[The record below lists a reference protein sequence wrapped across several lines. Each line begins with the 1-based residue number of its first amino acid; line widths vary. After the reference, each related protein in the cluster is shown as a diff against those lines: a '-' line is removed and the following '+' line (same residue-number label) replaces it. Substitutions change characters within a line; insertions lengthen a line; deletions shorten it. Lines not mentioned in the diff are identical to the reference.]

1 MIAKSLLKI
10 VNSLHWLEMVT
21 AMMKPTIYIVILTV
35 GTVAIHVS
43 AKHFA
48 EIVNVSLEMLGRK

>member
-10 VNSLHWLEMVT
+10 VNYHHLLEMVT
-21 AMMKPTIYIVILTV
+21 VMMGPTIYIVDLMVVIA
-35 GTVAIHVS
+35 AIHVS